1 MTHVALPDIGSRLGV
16 EAVVRLLVRDCLV
29 DGVMYGIE
37 DLRDS
42 SRSES
47 PLPVEVLR
55 THRSLKLDAGDTC
68 PILSTIVLLLH
79 HQVELIETIASGAV
93 FLPIILERLP
103 ESDEYHST
111 LVLQLLHTCICEALY
126 CFRLLIMLQR

>member
-1 MTHVALPDIGSRLGV
+1 MPHIALTNIGSRLSV

-42 SRSES
+42 ARAES
-47 PLPVEVLR
+47 SLPIEVLR
-55 THRSLKLDAGDTC
+55 SHRGLKLDAGDTR

-79 HQVELIETIASGAV
+79 HQVELIETIASGAI

-103 ESDEYHST
+103 ESDKDHST
-111 LVLQLLHTCICEALY
+111 LVLKLLHTY
-126 CFRLLIMLQR
+126 M